1 MKYGD
6 GAKNKNPTLFQ
17 ASPAGK
23 GDVRLVFYF
32 VPQENISQ
40 SSRLD
45 YLLEREMP
53 DLFCTP
59 SLAENKKMIRD
70 RECLKPLLNINRSG

>member
-45 YLLEREMP
+45 YLLERGMS

-59 SLAENKKMIRD
+59 SLAECKKSIRD
-70 RECLKPLLNINRSG
+70 RECLVHCWSIFL

>member
-23 GDVRLVFYF
+23 GDVRLVLY
-32 VPQENISQ
+32 
-40 SSRLD
+40 
-45 YLLEREMP
+45 
-53 DLFCTP
+53 
-59 SLAENKKMIRD
+59 SLARRMQEKYQGQGV
-70 RECLKPLLNINRSG
+70 PSALLVYISLRSGLEI